1 MEKIIYIKQVK
12 GTSRTTPKQR
22 AVLKSLGV
30 HGIGTKVFRKDTRAL
45 RGMLNL
51 VQHLVAAEL
60 VEASV
65 QKSIQSKKLSNSG
78 YTIG

>member
-12 GTSRTTPKQR
+12 GTSRTTPKQK

-30 HGIGTKVFRKDTRAL
+30 YGIGTKVFRKDTRAL

-51 VQHLVAAEL
+51 VQHLVDAQL
-60 VEASV
+60 VDASV
-65 QKSIQSKKLSNSG
+65 QKSTQGKRVDNRG
-78 YTIG
+78 YSIG